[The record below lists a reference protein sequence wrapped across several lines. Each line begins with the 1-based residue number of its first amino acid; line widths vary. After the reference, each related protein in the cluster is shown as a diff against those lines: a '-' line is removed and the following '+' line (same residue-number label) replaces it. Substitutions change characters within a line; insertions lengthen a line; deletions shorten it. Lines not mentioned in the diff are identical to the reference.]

1 MGETQ
6 EPQLSPETCF
16 TIHMGEPQ
24 EVQLS
29 KIEPSG
35 AKETNSLEDNSFGG
49 PMNESIMSN
58 KKRYYRWLRVAIHSS
73 LVLVCA
79 SAAVLLGRLYYE
91 KGGKSKWMGTL
102 VQLAGFP
109 IQLPV
114 YFFLAPKNLT
124 TNNSIHPKQPSVSM
138 LSFIYVSIGLLVALD
153 CYLYS
158 VGLWYLPVSTYSLIC
173 SSQLAF
179 NAFFSYFLN
188 SLKFTPYIINSLV
201 LLTISST
208 LLVFQNESSSDDDD
222 DSDSTK
228 ISKKKYVIGFICTV
242 GASAGYGLWLS
253 ITQLV
258 FKKVIKRE
266 TFKVILDMI
275 LYPSL
280 VATLVTLVG
289 LFASGEWSGL
299 KDEMKGYE
307 LGKASYLLNLT
318 FTAILWQ
325 VFTIGCLGL
334 ISEVSSLFSNAISAL
349 GVPIVPMLAVLFF
362 HDKMDDIK
370 GISMVLAIWGIVSY
384 VYQQYLDDT
393 KSENRNTTSHVPK
406 ASSPIEEVHR

>member
-6 EPQLSPETCF
+6 EVQLSPETIF

-29 KIEPSG
+29 VIEANG
-35 AKETNSLEDNSFGG
+35 AKETNSLEDNSFCG
-49 PMNESIMSN
+49 PMNESAIRK
-58 KKRYYRWLRVAIHSS
+58 KKRYYRWLRLVIHSA
-73 LVLVCA
+73 LVLVCG
-79 SAAVLLGRLYYE
+79 SVAVLLGRLYYE

-109 IQLPV
+109 IQLPY
-114 YFFLAPKNLT
+114 YFISATKNLT
-124 TNNSIHPKQPSVSM
+124 TNSIHPNQPSASM
-138 LSFIYVSIGLLVALD
+138 LAFVYVSIGLLVALD

-208 LLVFQNESSSDDDD
+208 LLVFQNESS
-222 DSDSTK
+222 DSTQ

-242 GASAGYGLWLS
+242 AASAGYGLWLS
-253 ITQLV
+253 LTQLA
-258 FKKVIKRE
+258 FKKVLKRE
-266 TFKVILDMI
+266 TFKVVMDMI
-275 LYPSL
+275 IYQSL
-280 VATLVTLVG
+280 VATCATLVG
-289 LFASGEWSGL
+289 LFASGEWNGL
-299 KDEMKGYE
+299 KSEMKEYE
-307 LGKASYLLNLT
+307 MGKASYLLNLT
-318 FTAILWQ
+318 STAILWQ
-325 VFTIGCLGL
+325 LFTIGCVGL
-334 ISEVSSLFSNAISAL
+334 IFEVSSLFANAISAL
-349 GVPIVPMLAVLFF
+349 GVPIVPMLAVVFF
-362 HDKMDDIK
+362 HDKMHGIK
-370 GISMVLAIWGIVSY
+370 AISMILAIWGIISY

-393 KSENRNTTSHVPK
+393 KSENRNTSHVPK
-406 ASSPIEEVHR
+406 ASSPLEEVHR

>member
-1 MGETQ
+1 MGETK
-6 EPQLSPETCF
+6 EVQLSPETCF

-24 EVQLS
+24 EVQLT
-29 KIEPSG
+29 KIEATG
-35 AKETNSLEDNSFGG
+35 AKEENSLEDNSFGG
-49 PMNESIMSN
+49 PMNESTMSK
-58 KKRYYRWLRVAIHSS
+58 KKRYYRWLRISIHSS
-73 LVLVCA
+73 LVLVCG
-79 SAAVLLGRLYYE
+79 SAAILLGRLYYE

-109 IQLPV
+109 IQLP
-114 YFFLAPKNLT
+114 FHFISAPKNLT
-124 TNNSIHPKQPSVSM
+124 TNSSIHPKQSSASI
-138 LSFIYVSIGLLVALD
+138 LAFIYVSIGLLLALD

-201 LLTISST
+201 LLTISAT
-208 LLVFQNESSSDDDD
+208 LLVFQNESSSSDDD
-222 DSDSTK
+222 DSDSTQV
-228 ISKKKYVIGFICTV
+228 SKKKYVIGFICTV

-253 ITQLV
+253 LTQLV

-266 TFKVILDMI
+266 TFKVVLDMI
-275 LYPSL
+275 LYTSL
-280 VATLVTLVG
+280 VATLATLVG

-299 KDEMKGYE
+299 KNEMKEYE

-334 ISEVSSLFSNAISAL
+334 IREVSSLFSNAISAL
-349 GVPIVPMLAVLFF
+349 GVPIVPMLAVVFF
-362 HDKMDDIK
+362 HDKMDGIK
-370 GISMVLAIWGIVSY
+370 GISMVLAIWGIISY
-384 VYQQYLDDT
+384 VYQQYLDDS
-393 KSENRNTTSHVPK
+393 KSENRNTSHVPK